1 MNNNKTTKNAKSK
14 VANVVGIVLCIILV
28 PILIINC
35 TLIIKGMINKDE
47 VPSIGGISPMIVL
60 TESMEPTIKAGD
72 LIFVKKIG
80 ATEVEVGNIITFF
93 DPASKNSSVVTHEVI
108 KIEQSG
114 NKLYFY
120 TKGENNNAEDPLPV
134 PDQNLI
140 GIYTGTRLGG
150 LGHIAMFMQ
159 STLGLVVCIFVPIA
173 AFVAYEIVRRK
184 KHDSA
189 KQQDIDALKA
199 ELEALKQ
206 AQQNNDK
213 QD

>member
-1 MNNNKTTKNAKSK
+1 
-14 VANVVGIVLCIILV
+14 
-28 PILIINC
+28 
-35 TLIIKGMINKDE
+35 MINKDE

-72 LIFVKKIG
+72 LIFVKKIE
-80 ATEVEVGNIITFF
+80 ATDVEVGNIITFF